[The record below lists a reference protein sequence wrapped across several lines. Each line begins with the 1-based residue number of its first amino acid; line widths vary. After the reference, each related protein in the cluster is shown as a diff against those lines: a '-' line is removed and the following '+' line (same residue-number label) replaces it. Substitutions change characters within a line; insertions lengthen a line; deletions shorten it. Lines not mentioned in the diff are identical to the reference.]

1 MKIILSILMTACL
14 AIGLA
19 CQAAKTEPAKTAE
32 SVKNEP
38 AKPAKVETGSSTVAD
53 DGTSVGA
60 DGANRITLDGTKKL
74 FDAGN
79 VLIVDTRAKSAYDTE
94 HIKGAINVSAGDLE
108 ARLKDLK
115 TDKKIVAYC
124 S

>member
-1 MKIILSILMTACL
+1 MKIILSFLMTACL

-19 CQAAKTEPAKTAE
+19 CQTAQTQAVAADE
-32 SVKNEP
+32 
-38 AKPAKVETGSSTVAD
+38 
-53 DGTSVGA
+53 TSVGA
-60 DGANRITLDGTKKL
+60 DGANRITLAGAKKL

-79 VLIVDTRAKSAYDTE
+79 VLIVDTRGKSQYDTE
-94 HIKGAINVSAGDLE
+94 HIKGAINVPLSDVE
-108 ARLKDLK
+108 TRLSELK

>member
-1 MKIILSILMTACL
+1 MKIILVMLLMSSL

-19 CQAAKTEPAKTAE
+19 CQSATNAA
-32 SVKNEP
+32 VK
-38 AKPAKVETGSSTVAD
+38 D
-53 DGTSVGA
+53 DETSVGS
-60 DGANRITLDGTKKL
+60 DGANRITLEGTKKL

-79 VLIVDTRAKSAYDTE
+79 VLIVDTRSKSQYDAE
-94 HIKGAINVSAGDLE
+94 HIKGAINVSLSDVE
-108 ARLKDLK
+108 TRLSELK

>member
-19 CQAAKTEPAKTAE
+19 CQTAQ
-32 SVKNEP
+32 
-38 AKPAKVETGSSTVAD
+38 TQTVTAD
-53 DGTSVGA
+53 ETSVGS
-60 DGANRITLDGTKKL
+60 DGANRITLAGAKKL
-74 FDAGN
+74 FDAGE
-79 VLIVDTRAKSAYDTE
+79 VLIVDTRGKSQYDTE
-94 HIKGAINVSAGDLE
+94 HIKGAINVPVSDVE
-108 ARLKDLK
+108 SRLSELK